1 MEIGI
6 KNAFLPD
13 FDLNFTCANFDEIFG
28 MESLTLICP
37 KNSEKSLKIFLST
50 ILYEMFPL

>member
-1 MEIGI
+1 MEKAI

-28 MESLTLICP
+28 EESLWTL
-37 KNSEKSLKIFLST
+37 
-50 ILYEMFPL
+50 